1 MDARWHFV
9 CWRQG
14 CGAEARV
21 PRGAQERAGGGCNR
35 RRSSRGSRKVRG
47 GARVIPSPTWWVRGQ
62 SGYTQ
67 AGATRDGHESHTSIC
82 ISCQTH
88 RGMRTHA
95 RMCVRV
101 FFCITTQTGHVR
113 LIPQNPF
120 KRDPVVSVARG
131 SSLCQ
136 AAPRLDFVRYLF
148 ETLYGTTSATLLKA
162 LEPYYCWAT
171 RLPSHVEAITEP
183 PPFITVTGSIARGS

>member
-1 MDARWHFV
+1 MTEAMARDRYPRLAEFEAKSV
-9 CWRQG
+9 DGRTYDVFWRLRDNKRSFDHLHQDQHLLLG
-14 CGAEARV
+14 RGPGEGGAKDLGEKG
-21 PRGAQERAGGGCNR
+21 RGA
-35 RRSSRGSRKVRG
+35 RGSRNIRG

-131 SSLCQ
+131 SSLC
-136 AAPRLDFVRYLF
+136 P
-148 ETLYGTTSATLLKA
+148 KA
-162 LEPYYCWAT
+162 
-171 RLPSHVEAITEP
+171 
-183 PPFITVTGSIARGS
+183 